1 MEQCRSAPCV
11 VRMVVDGKAELISD
25 VDVDD
30 IVIGGSDAACR
41 DFHAALD
48 MKIPTNNLGDLTS
61 YAHAALDM
69 KIPTNNL
76 GDLTSYAGC
85 ALNRNRELGTLE
97 ATQTAFVE
105 RMLNRFGVN
114 SFSDTPAA
122 PGVELGLREEGEPKG
137 DWPYPGG
144 PWGI

>member
-1 MEQCRSAPCV
+1 MEQCRSDPCV
-11 VRMVVDGKAELISD
+11 VRMVVDGKAELITD
-25 VDVDD
+25 VAVDD

-41 DFHAALD
+41 DF
-48 MKIPTNNLGDLTS
+48 
-61 YAHAALDM
+61 HAALDM

-114 SFSDTPAA
+114 SFSDTPAT
-122 PGVELGLREEGEPKG
+122 PGVDLGLREAGEPKG
-137 DWPYPGG
+137 DWPYQGG